1 MPLQENWPAWI
12 SVFVLSVELRSKARA
27 SFTAVL
33 FCSDE
38 CCEEFTDKLATSGK
52 LELDDLDEDLDV
64 DVDVD
69 VDELDVDDLDFP
81 EDGPKKGDSLLDD
94 DFDIN
99 PEDF

>member
-1 MPLQENWPAWI
+1 MDF
-12 SVFVLSVELRSKARA
+12 SVCYQCGIEIEGKGIPYRGC
-27 SFTAVL
+27 L
-33 FCSDE
+33 FCSDG

-64 DVDVD
+64 DDLDAVDLD
-69 VDELDVDDLDFP
+69 VDELDFP
-81 EDGPKKGDSLLDD
+81 DDGPKKGDSLLDD